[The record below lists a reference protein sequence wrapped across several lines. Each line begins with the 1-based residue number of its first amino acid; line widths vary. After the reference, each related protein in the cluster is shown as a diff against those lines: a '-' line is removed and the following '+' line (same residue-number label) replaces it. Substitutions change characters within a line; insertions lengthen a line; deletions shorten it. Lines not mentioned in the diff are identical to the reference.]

1 MIDFFACIETK
12 HVPFYA
18 WFSSA
23 RLTNIPTG
31 PTEIR
36 IKTQA
41 ELIDEMRENVFDML
55 DRMTQKKEELA
66 EKSVPLS
73 VCTQLQQAIRDT
85 EVTEMIL
92 SFVRSIAELLDL
104 DGHSQNQEAER
115 NLGQRIES
123 SRNENSKEDRFSRSK

>member
-1 MIDFFACIETK
+1 MIDFPMRIEMK
-12 HVPFYA
+12 NVPFCS

-85 EVTEMIL
+85 EVTDLIL
-92 SFVRSIAELLDL
+92 SFVRSIAELPDL
-104 DGHSQNQEAER
+104 DGHPQNQEAER
-115 NLGQRIES
+115 NVDQRIES
-123 SRNENSKEDRFSRSK
+123 SRNENSKEDRVSRSE